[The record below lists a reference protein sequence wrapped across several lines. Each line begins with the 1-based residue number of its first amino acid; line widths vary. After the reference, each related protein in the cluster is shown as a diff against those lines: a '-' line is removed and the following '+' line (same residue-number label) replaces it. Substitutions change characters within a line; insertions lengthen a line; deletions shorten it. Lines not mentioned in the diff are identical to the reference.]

1 MGEAVPALRLGAMLA
16 ALLLLAGPSV
26 PAAERIAGSIAN
38 RDAARWYE
46 SGAPALFVD
55 LRSAGERS
63 QGGRLA
69 RALWVPLRA
78 ARDVSAQDAARL
90 GDAVLRAVAGDRTR
104 TIVLFCAE
112 GVKAI
117 PAAEALRA
125 SGFQSVL
132 VVEGGLWAGE
142 PWLAFDLE

>member
-1 MGEAVPALRLGAMLA
+1 VPAARLGATLA
-16 ALLLLAGPSV
+16 TILLLVAAPSTGT
-26 PAAERIAGSIAN
+26 ADRIAN

-46 SGAPALFVD
+46 TGAPVVFVD
-55 LRSAGERS
+55 LRSAGERA

-69 RALWVPLRA
+69 RALWAPLGA
-78 ARDVSAQDAARL
+78 ARDVSARDAARL
-90 GDAVLRAVAGDRTR
+90 GEEVLRAVAGDRTR
-104 TIVLFCAE
+104 TVVLVCAE
-112 GVKAI
+112 GVKAF
-117 PAAEALRA
+117 AAAAALRA

>member
-1 MGEAVPALRLGAMLA
+1 VPEGRLGVLLAAMLCLFA
-16 ALLLLAGPSV
+16 APSHV
-26 PAAERIAGSIAN
+26 AADRFAGSIAN

-46 SGAPALFVD
+46 QGAPALFVD
-55 LRSAGERS
+55 LRTAGERA

-78 ARDVSAQDAARL
+78 ARDVSARDAVRL
-90 GDAVLRAVAGDRTR
+90 GDEVLRAVAGDRTR
-104 TIVLFCAE
+104 TIVLVCAE
-112 GVKAI
+112 GVKALA
-117 PAAEALRA
+117 AAEALRTN
-125 SGFQSVL
+125 GFRSVL